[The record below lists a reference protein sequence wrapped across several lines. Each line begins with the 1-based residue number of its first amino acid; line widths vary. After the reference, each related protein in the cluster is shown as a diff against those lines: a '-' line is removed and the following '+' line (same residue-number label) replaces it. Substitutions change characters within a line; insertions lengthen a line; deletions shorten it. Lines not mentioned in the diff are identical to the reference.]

1 MNGLN
6 TCVVLVGVSIAMIFI
21 SGGIHKIEE
30 GNVGVYYRGGALIN
44 GYTDPGYNLMIPGI
58 T

>member
-1 MNGLN
+1 
-6 TCVVLVGVSIAMIFI
+6 MIFI

-44 GYTDPGYNLMIPGI
+44 GYTNPGYNLMIPGI